1 MYRLGAVP
9 GVMPFTDVDKLAS
22 AVNYEITHG
31 NLESYG
37 IPLSEFD
44 RDDMI
49 LLNLLYA
56 PRRSRLYSVLKT
68 LARIENASH
77 ICAWTKAKNS
87 DLGKSALGLRF
98 ACPPIDLIELPRLKL
113 SFTARPDHQGVFR
126 LYSVDHVDIYIT
138 NERNSLTS
146 KMLAGIPY
154 SLLLSNVKGETQV
167 LVPVIPPIRQYI
179 GSEPFSTFS
188 VLNRKQ
194 ITLSER
200 FFLYPVHVSL
210 SFLLTKGLNSAI
222 YLMLLRFLHRDY
234 DEVFRLADSIATD
247 TSFNSE
253 GNDIFQGFAQT
264 NDDWHPDAH
273 SCRLKISLVTI
284 DSRMKSPWDLTIEA
298 AQHIVKLDSIS
309 SSCRLAPEEELQLLE
324 SDFVVT
330 SSDSPAYD
338 EKVHDEYSM
347 TLCFNR
353 QHQLRAQ
360 MEMSKYSV
368 STEAIVV
375 PCKVLP
381 RTLLTN
387 WPYYQDNTVFGEN
400 YAQMVEIT
408 SVDEGESSWSQQV
421 SGGDQLDAPLMDG
434 WSLLVFILYGVRVV

>member
-1 MYRLGAVP
+1 
-9 GVMPFTDVDKLAS
+9 
-22 AVNYEITHG
+22 
-31 NLESYG
+31 
-37 IPLSEFD
+37 
-44 RDDMI
+44 
-49 LLNLLYA
+49 
-56 PRRSRLYSVLKT
+56 
-68 LARIENASH
+68 
-77 ICAWTKAKNS
+77 
-87 DLGKSALGLRF
+87 
-98 ACPPIDLIELPRLKL
+98 
-113 SFTARPDHQGVFR
+113 
-126 LYSVDHVDIYIT
+126 
-138 NERNSLTS
+138 
-146 KMLAGIPY
+146 
-154 SLLLSNVKGETQV
+154 
-167 LVPVIPPIRQYI
+167 
-179 GSEPFSTFS
+179 
-188 VLNRKQ
+188 
-194 ITLSER
+194 
-200 FFLYPVHVSL
+200 
-210 SFLLTKGLNSAI
+210 
-222 YLMLLRFLHRDY
+222 
-234 DEVFRLADSIATD
+234 
-247 TSFNSE
+247 
-253 GNDIFQGFAQT
+253 
-264 NDDWHPDAH
+264 
-273 SCRLKISLVTI
+273 
-284 DSRMKSPWDLTIEA
+284 MKSPWDLTIEA

-347 TLCFNR
+347 ALCFNR